1 MHMAKTVLVVD
12 DSSSFRTVV
21 SNALTKAGYQ
31 VVEACDGADGLQKTA
46 DQRFAMVICDLNMPG
61 VDGCQFARQFKAVP
75 TNRFTPVLMLTT
87 ESQEAKKQQGR
98 QAGVNAW
105 LTKPFQPSR
114 LLMAVQ
120 TLCPG

>member
-1 MHMAKTVLVVD
+1 MGKSVLVVD

-21 SNALTKAGYQ
+21 SNTLIKAGYE
-31 VVEACDGADGLQKTA
+31 VVQACDGSEGLSKTV

-61 VDGCQFARQFKAVP
+61 VDGFEFARRFKAVP
-75 TNRFTPVLMLTT
+75 TNKFTPVLMLTT
-87 ESQEAKKQQGR
+87 ESQESKKQQGR

>member
-1 MHMAKTVLVVD
+1 MSKSVLVVD

-21 SNALTKAGYQ
+21 SHTLAKAGYQ
-31 VVEACDGADGLQKTA
+31 VIEACDGQQGLDRMA
-46 DQRFAMVICDLNMPG
+46 DQRVSMVICDLNMPG
-61 VDGCQFARQFKAVP
+61 IDGFEFTRRFKAVP
-75 TNRFTPVLMLTT
+75 THKFTPVLMLTT
-87 ESQEAKKQQGR
+87 EAQEAKKQQGR

-114 LLMAVQ
+114 LLLAVQ